1 MFAQNKEIK
10 VTGTIYDETGIT
22 LPSVTVT
29 VKEQKRRG
37 STFSDNDGKFMITV
51 PEGSTLIF
59 SFVGMKSQEVVVN
72 AKQVP
77 YKITLKED
85 TKALEEVVVTGYQTL
100 KKHEVVGSTFTV
112 KGDDI
117 RVAG

>member
-1 MFAQNKEIK
+1 
-10 VTGTIYDETGIT
+10 
-22 LPSVTVT
+22 
-29 VKEQKRRG
+29 
-37 STFSDNDGKFMITV
+37 MITV

-100 KKHEVVGSTFTV
+100 KKT
-112 KGDDI
+112 
-117 RVAG
+117 

>member
-10 VTGTIYDETGIT
+10 VTGTIYDETGST

-29 VKEQKRRG
+29 VKGQKG
-37 STFSDNDGKFMITV
+37 VGVLSDNDGKFTITV

-59 SFVGMKSQEVVVN
+59 SFVGMKSQEVIVN

-85 TKALEEVVVTGYQTL
+85 TKAL
-100 KKHEVVGSTFTV
+100 KKLSLPGI
-112 KGDDI
+112 K
-117 RVAG
+117 R